1 MDLESHKFISF
12 FKPEQAA
19 ELCQMAIVET
29 LSEGAIIFEEGD
41 TSDFLYLILD
51 GQVEFRKRIGYNQYQ
66 TLTKGFTNGFFGEMG
81 ILDGQPRSAQ
91 AIVSEKVILAKVSRK
106 NLMNVLDSIQGS
118 EAVKI
123 FSYMTQRLRES
134 TEDYVKQVLHRE
146 KMVLFGEMVNTIIHD
161 FQSPL
166 SSIHLASSM
175 ISEQHPDEDTVDLC
189 ASITE
194 QAQRM
199 SNMAAEFLEF
209 ARGNPAIRQSPVYL
223 SAVIH
228 NFERLNRIY
237 FNQKSVEFIV
247 KCDENILIYADE
259 NKLLRVLQNLVG
271 NSVDAFRD
279 RGGRVEI
286 CTTQNENH
294 VKMTIYD
301 NGPGIPAGIRDRLF
315 EPFVTYG
322 KGGGTGL
329 GTAIAK
335 SIIEAHK
342 GTISFTSTPQE
353 GTTFYVSLPLY
364 DEQNGEYENSNCEL

>member
-19 ELCQMAIVET
+19 ELCRMAIVET
-29 LSEGAIIFEEGD
+29 LSEGAIVFDEGD

-51 GQVEFRKRIGYNQYQ
+51 GQIEFRKRIGYNQYQ
-66 TLTKGFTNGFFGEMG
+66 TLTKGFPNGFFGEMG

-91 AIVSEKVILAKVSRK
+91 TIVSEKAILAKISRQ

-134 TEDYVKQVLHRE
+134 TEDYVRQVLHRE
-146 KMVLFGEMVNTIIHD
+146 RMVLLGEMVNSIIHD

-166 SSIHLASSM
+166 STIYLASSM
-175 ISEQHPDEDTVDLC
+175 IAEQHPDDETIDMC
-189 ASITE
+189 ESITE

-209 ARGNPAIRQSPVYL
+209 TRGNPALRQSAVYL
-223 SAVIH
+223 SAVLQ

-237 FNQKSVEFIV
+237 FNQKSVEFIF
-247 KCDENILIYADE
+247 KCEGSILINADE
-259 NKLLRVLQNLVG
+259 NKLLRMLQNLVG
-271 NSVDAFRD
+271 NAVDAFRD

-286 CTTQNENH
+286 CATQAEED
-294 VKMTIYD
+294 VKIIIRD
-301 NGPGIPAGIRDRLF
+301 NGPGIPMGIRDRLF

-335 SIIEAHK
+335 SIIEAHQ
-342 GTISFTSTPQE
+342 GTISFTSSSQQ
-353 GTTFYVSLPLY
+353 GTTFYINLPLY
-364 DEQNGEYENSNCEL
+364 DAQNQEDEEVSCEY

>member
-1 MDLESHKFISF
+1 MDLASHKFISF

-19 ELCQMAIVET
+19 DLCRMAIVET
-29 LSEGAIIFEEGD
+29 LSEGVIIFDEGE

-51 GQVEFRKRIGYNQYQ
+51 GQVEFRKRIGYKQYQ
-66 TLTKGFTNGFFGEMG
+66 TLTKGFPNGFFGEMG

-91 AIVSEKVILAKVSRK
+91 AIVSEKAILAKISRQS
-106 NLMNVLDSIQGS
+106 LMAVLDSIQGS

-175 ISEQHPDEDTVDLC
+175 IAEQHPDEDTIDMC
-189 ASITE
+189 ESITE

-199 SNMAAEFLEF
+199 SNMATEFLEF
-209 ARGNPAIRQSPVYL
+209 ARGNPALRRSPVYL
-223 SAVIH
+223 SSVLQ

-237 FNQKSVEFIV
+237 FNQKSVEFIF
-247 KCDENILIYADE
+247 KCDETILINADE
-259 NKLLRVLQNLVG
+259 TKLLRVFQNLVG
-271 NSVDAFRD
+271 NAVDAFRE
-279 RGGRVEI
+279 RGGRVAITAIPSE
-286 CTTQNENH
+286 NE
-294 VKMTIYD
+294 VKITVCD
-301 NGPGIPAGIRDRLF
+301 NGPGIPDGIRDRLF

-335 SIIEAHK
+335 SIVEAHQ
-342 GTISFTSTPQE
+342 GTISFTSTPLA
-353 GTTFYVSLPLY
+353 GTTFYISLPLY
-364 DEQNGEYENSNCEL
+364 REGDEEDEDLSCEL